1 MSSTR
6 ARLWRA
12 ALEVAEKERSLGE
25 AATKFEKAEMQAA
38 AAVAELVAERA
49 DWAAGWQQS
58 RLAAEQERQAIAAVA
73 TVEADMHT
81 AEAVAKV
88 EGERMPVEAVAK
100 TEAEMQVAGTD
111 ANAEEEGQAAKAA
124 AKGKAERQAPKID
137 AEGQATGAGAKAEEM
152 MLMFEQQVA
161 KVAAMV
167 LAKVEEYGAVEEK
180 ASSKLAEERLDQ
192 LAEEM
197 QAAAEEDQMVSEA
210 EELAATSLA
219 RWEKR
224 RDRRVAKSAAIEWHS
239 NKQLAAKAEKDAE
252 AQTVKFENASLE
264 PAAMAEV
271 EGAAVGEMSQQLS
284 AILEKASKEAN
295 PAKLRAIPQTRSRK
309 VSFASPE
316 ADQLSYASPR
326 AAKSLRRKRKIP
338 VLITS
343 EVHTAVKIPWQS
355 ITDWF
360 TGNAASDL
368 VGPACLRFEPP
379 KSVGPLI

>member
-1 MSSTR
+1 
-6 ARLWRA
+6 L
-12 ALEVAEKERSLGE
+12 
-25 AATKFEKAEMQAA
+25 
-38 AAVAELVAERA
+38 
-49 DWAAGWQQS
+49 
-58 RLAAEQERQAIAAVA
+58 
-73 TVEADMHT
+73 
-81 AEAVAKV
+81 
-88 EGERMPVEAVAK
+88 
-100 TEAEMQVAGTD
+100 
-111 ANAEEEGQAAKAA
+111 AEEA
-124 AKGKAERQAPKID
+124 
-137 AEGQATGAGAKAEEM
+137 
-152 MLMFEQQVA
+152 
-161 KVAAMV
+161 
-167 LAKVEEYGAVEEK
+167 K

-224 RDRRVAKSAAIEWHS
+224 RDRRVAKAAANEWYS
-239 NKQLAAKAEKDAE
+239 NKQQAAKAEQDAE

-343 EVHTAVKIPWQS
+343 EVHTAAKIPWQS
-355 ITDWF
+355 ITEWF

-368 VGPACLRFEPP
+368 VGPACLRFDPP